1 MKKAAFFAV
10 ENLINMLKNLA
21 LLASLFFVCA
31 ILSSCNKTEE
41 ENIVVIEPEEET
53 SSYGLIA
60 VTRDDVILSKSVT
73 CTYTQTK
80 EQTVSF
86 PVGGKRVSKVHVNV
100 GDSVKTGD
108 LLIELSEDN
117 LGSQIDELEYKIA
130 KNTLLLGYLDKA
142 EEFDKQSAYNSF
154 VYYTDKDEDDLKKY
168 DKNIESIERDYDYR
182 REDYNDEIE
191 FDKKK
196 LSALKS
202 EQSGSKIYATM
213 NGTVYSVADHLEGS
227 TSKKDEVVMK
237 IVDSRSGF
245 FETADED
252 CQRLFKEGDVI
263 EMSIVYG
270 DASGD
275 YELTP
280 YNISS
285 WGDIQRFDIL
295 SGPDN
300 EGIDVGTT
308 GTLKLVLE
316 RKDSVLCLP
325 LGAIYHAD
333 GKPYVYVLDENN
345 FRQMVWIE
353 TGLTGD
359 DKVEITKGLSEG
371 DKVVYK

>member
-1 MKKAAFFAV
+1 MKKTAFF
-10 ENLINMLKNLA
+10 EGKNFIKTA
-21 LLASLFFVCA
+21 QKTAILLAMALMCVS
-31 ILSSCNKTEE
+31 LSSCNKTEE

-53 SSYGLIA
+53 SAYGLIA

-73 CTYTQTK
+73 CTYTQTR
-80 EQTVSF
+80 EQTISF
-86 PVGGKRVSKVHVNV
+86 PIGGKRVSKVHVNV
-100 GDSVKTGD
+100 GDSVNTGD

-142 EEFDKQSAYNSF
+142 EEFDKQSAYNNF
-154 VYYTDKDEDDLKKY
+154 VYYTDKDEDAVKKY
-168 DKNIESIERDYDYR
+168 DKNVESIERDYDYK

-196 LSALKS
+196 LNALKS
-202 EQSGSKIYATM
+202 EQSGSKIYASM
-213 NGTVYSVADHLEGS
+213 SGTVYSIADHLEGS

-245 FETADED
+245 FESSDED
-252 CQRLFKEGDVI
+252 CLKRFKEGDVI

-270 DASGD
+270 SASGE

-285 WGDIQRFDIL
+285 WGEIQRFDIL
-295 SGPDN
+295 SGPEN

-308 GTLKLVLE
+308 GTLKLILE
-316 RKDSVLCLP
+316 RRDSVLSLP

-359 DKVEITKGLSEG
+359 DKVEITGGLSEG

>member
-1 MKKAAFFAV
+1 M
-10 ENLINMLKNLA
+10 
-21 LLASLFFVCA
+21 
-31 ILSSCNKTEE
+31 
-41 ENIVVIEPEEET
+41 
-53 SSYGLIA
+53 
-60 VTRDDVILSKSVT
+60 
-73 CTYTQTK
+73 
-80 EQTVSF
+80 
-86 PVGGKRVSKVHVNV
+86 
-100 GDSVKTGD
+100 
-108 LLIELSEDN
+108 
-117 LGSQIDELEYKIA
+117 
-130 KNTLLLGYLDKA
+130 
-142 EEFDKQSAYNSF
+142 
-154 VYYTDKDEDDLKKY
+154 
-168 DKNIESIERDYDYR
+168 ESIERDYDYK

-196 LSALKS
+196 LNALKS
-202 EQSGSKIYATM
+202 EQSGSKIYASM
-213 NGTVYSVADHLEGS
+213 SGTVYSIADHLEGS

-245 FETADED
+245 FESSDED
-252 CQRLFKEGDVI
+252 CLKRFKEGDVI

-270 DASGD
+270 SASGE

-285 WGDIQRFDIL
+285 WGEIQRFDIL
-295 SGPDN
+295 SGPEN

-308 GTLKLVLE
+308 GTLKLILE
-316 RKDSVLCLP
+316 RRDSVLSLP

-359 DKVEITKGLSEG
+359 DKVEITGGLSEG